1 MFESCA
7 DEILAAM
14 RRVTSREDIDLRSAN
29 QNNSSLTDNACK

>member
-14 RRVTSREDIDLRSAN
+14 RRVTIKDIDLRSEN
-29 QNNSSLTDNACK
+29 QNTSSLDDNTCK